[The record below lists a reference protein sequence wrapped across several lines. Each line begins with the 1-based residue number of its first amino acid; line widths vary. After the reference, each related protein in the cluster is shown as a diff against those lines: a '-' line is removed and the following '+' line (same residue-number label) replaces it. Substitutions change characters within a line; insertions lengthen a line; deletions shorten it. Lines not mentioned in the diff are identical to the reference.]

1 MRRNL
6 FTARTVQAR
15 YLILIIVAMIVP
27 ALIVGSCLY
36 YFIFTVMA
44 EQLAIPES
52 IAMNLIP
59 VLKKIN
65 TMLVVG
71 LIPLFVLLFLWGIML
86 SHRFAGPLKR
96 VEDDLDKILEGD
108 YSVRFKVREND
119 DMKNIINKLNRLLE
133 RLKGS

>member
-1 MRRNL
+1 
-6 FTARTVQAR
+6 
-15 YLILIIVAMIVP
+15 MIVP

-71 LIPLFVLLFLWGIML
+71 LIPLFVLLFLWGLML

>member
-71 LIPLFVLLFLWGIML
+71 LIPLFVLLFLWGLML

>member
-15 YLILIIVAMIVP
+15 YLILIIIAMIVP

-71 LIPLFVLLFLWGIML
+71 LIPLFVLLFLWGLML
-86 SHRFAGPLKR
+86 SHRSM
-96 VEDDLDKILEGD
+96 
-108 YSVRFKVREND
+108 Y
-119 DMKNIINKLNRLLE
+119 
-133 RLKGS
+133 

>member
-15 YLILIIVAMIVP
+15 YLILIIIAMIVP

-71 LIPLFVLLFLWGIML
+71 LVPLFVLLFLWGLML
-86 SHRFAGPLKR
+86 SHRFAGPLER
-96 VEDDLDKILEGD
+96 VEEDLDKILEGD
-108 YSVRFKVREND
+108 YSVRFKVRKKD
-119 DMKNIINKLNRLLE
+119 DIKNIVNKLNRLLE
-133 RLKGS
+133 KFKSS